1 MDKQNF
7 SQELKRLRE
16 EHPLSQ
22 EELAEV
28 LSTSH
33 RAFSGVNQV
42 AVSQWERGKTL
53 PSFVRRLG
61 IASFFQQEYEF
72 SVDEMIQVKAATK
85 KMDRPFNVDIG
96 YDYKVTSVESYNM
109 SSLPVKRLKSIQ
121 GMHLKT
127 YGKDFIEVA
136 QQLGVKKE
144 DMQVLCFLFEG
155 VIIGHVVYDGVSKM
169 LCSVG
174 AVSVVIRRKIFAHMA
189 DNLAGTEFRFPT
201 IDPAM
206 CQFLYD
212 LYLEPYMSK
221 LGMPFFKADINKVVS
236 NPFSQNIQNKHDIY
250 FKYIRYHDLKQ
261 KKKSVEF
268 VLSESHKND
277 LHNQS
282 KVS

>member
-96 YDYKVTSVESYNM
+96 YDYEVTSVESYNM

-136 QQLGVKKE
+136 LQLGVKKE
-144 DMQVLCFLFEG
+144 DMQVFCFLFEG

-174 AVSVVIRRKIFAHMA
+174 AVSVVIRRKIFAYMA

-221 LGMPFFKADINKVVS
+221 LGMPFFKADIKKVVN